1 MKIFLQILFFIFLAS
16 NLNALN
22 IDEAIKSTILN
33 NPKVKIAIE
42 KLTESK
48 ELMSYAYG
56 SKKPTLTSTIS
67 GTYANAD
74 KNTSTASTTPE
85 TLTDKYQ
92 LTVSQN
98 LYDAGY
104 NELEI
109 ARSKILFNDEVIQ
122 FKITLQSLILEAIEG
137 YLTVINYEKYL
148 EANQKNYDSMSKAF
162 EETKTRFDIGSATLY
177 DLQNAEASFAI
188 ASSNLF
194 AAEQNVQISNKSFKR
209 VVGLQAINLED
220 VLNINN
226 LVNLS
231 NTIETAMDQNL
242 NLLLAK
248 SDIENKKILLLM
260 LIYLLLILLLKEKK
274 SKKPSLD
281 ISGTAEYSD
290 SGRIDSGTKLTQG
303 SVALTLTI
311 PLYQK
316 DQDNSNIRK
325 YHSQILQSEIYLE
338 DFREDIQIQI
348 YNTYKDFKI
357 SESNMSTN
365 QIVIQS
371 IETSLNSLN
380 EEYNIGTKT
389 ITDLVNEEE
398 KLLNANVNYLNSK
411 KNFITNY
418 FKLKSLDGSLIK
430 LFEHYIPATN

>member
-92 LTVSQN
+92 LTLSQN

-137 YLTVINYEKYL
+137 YLTVINYEKSL
-148 EANQKNYDSMSKAF
+148 EANQKNYDSVSKAF
-162 EETKTRFDIGSATLY
+162 EETKTRFDLGSATLY

-242 NLLLAK
+242 NLLLAIN
-248 SDIENKKILLLM
+248 DIENKK
-260 LIYLLLILLLKEKK
+260 ILLLKEKK
-274 SKKPSLD
+274 SKKPNLD

-290 SGRIDSGTKLTQG
+290 SGRVDSGTKLTQG

-325 YHSQILQSEIYLE
+325 YYSQILQSEIYLE

>member
-1 MKIFLQILFFIFLAS
+1 MKIFLQILFFIFLSS

-92 LTVSQN
+92 LTLSQN

-122 FKITLQSLILEAIEG
+122 FKITLQNLILEAIEG
-137 YLTVINYEKYL
+137 YLTVINYEKSL
-148 EANQKNYDSMSKAF
+148 EANQKNYDSVLKAF

-209 VVGLQAINLED
+209 IVGLQAINLED

-248 SDIENKKILLLM
+248 SDIENKKILLL
-260 LIYLLLILLLKEKK
+260 KEKK

-290 SGRIDSGTKLTQG
+290 SGRVDSGTELTQG

-325 YHSQILQSEIYLE
+325 YYSQILQSEIYLE
-338 DFREDIQIQI
+338 DFREGIQIQI

>member
-1 MKIFLQILFFIFLAS
+1 VKIFLQILFFIFLSS

-85 TLTDKYQ
+85 ILTDKYQ
-92 LTVSQN
+92 LTLSQN

-137 YLTVINYEKYL
+137 YLTVINYEKSL
-148 EANQKNYDSMSKAF
+148 EANQKNYDSVSKAF
-162 EETKTRFDIGSATLY
+162 EETKTRFDLGSATLY

-220 VLNINN
+220 QLNINN

-248 SDIENKKILLLM
+248 SDIENKKILLL
-260 LIYLLLILLLKEKK
+260 KEKK

-290 SGRIDSGTKLTQG
+290 SGRVDSGTELTQG

-338 DFREDIQIQI
+338 DFRADILILI
-348 YNTYKDFKI
+348 YNTYKDLQI
-357 SESNMSTN
+357 SESNMSSN

>member
-1 MKIFLQILFFIFLAS
+1 MKIFLQFLFFIFLAS

-74 KNTSTASTTPE
+74 KHTSTASTTPE

-92 LTVSQN
+92 LTLSQN

-137 YLTVINYEKYL
+137 YLTVINYEKSL
-148 EANQKNYDSMSKAF
+148 EANQKNYDSVSKAF
-162 EETKTRFDIGSATLY
+162 EETKTRFDLGSATLY

-220 VLNINN
+220 QLNINN

-248 SDIENKKILLLM
+248 SDIENKKILLL
-260 LIYLLLILLLKEKK
+260 KEKK
-274 SKKPSLD
+274 SKKPNLD

-290 SGRIDSGTKLTQG
+290 SGRVDSGTELTQG

-338 DFREDIQIQI
+338 DFREDIQIHI

-357 SESNMSTN
+357 SESNMSSN

-411 KNFITNY
+411 KDYLTNY
-418 FKLKSLDGSLIK
+418 FKLKSLDGSHIK
-430 LFEHYIPATN
+430 MFEHYIPVTN

>member
-1 MKIFLQILFFIFLAS
+1 MKIFLQFLFFIFLTS

-48 ELMSYAYG
+48 ELISYAYG

-67 GTYANAD
+67 STYANAD

-242 NLLLAK
+242 NLLLAI
-248 SDIENKKILLLM
+248 SDIENKK
-260 LIYLLLILLLKEKK
+260 ILLLKEKK

>member
-137 YLTVINYEKYL
+137 YLTVINYEKSL
-148 EANQKNYDSMSKAF
+148 ESNQKNYDSVSKAF

-242 NLLLAK
+242 NLLLAIN
-248 SDIENKKILLLM
+248 DIENKK
-260 LIYLLLILLLKEKK
+260 ILLLKEKK
-274 SKKPSLD
+274 SKKPNLD

-290 SGRIDSGTKLTQG
+290 SGRVDSGTKLTQG

-325 YHSQILQSEIYLE
+325 YYSQILQSEIYLE

>member
-1 MKIFLQILFFIFLAS
+1 MKIFLQILFFIFLSS

-74 KNTSTASTTPE
+74 KKTSTASTTPE

-92 LTVSQN
+92 LTLSQN

-137 YLTVINYEKYL
+137 YLTVINYEKSL
-148 EANQKNYDSMSKAF
+148 EANQKNYDSVSKAF
-162 EETKTRFDIGSATLY
+162 EETKTRFDLGSATLY
-177 DLQNAEASFAI
+177 DLQNAEASFAT

-220 VLNINN
+220 QLNINN

-248 SDIENKKILLLM
+248 SDIENKKILLL
-260 LIYLLLILLLKEKK
+260 KEKK

-290 SGRIDSGTKLTQG
+290 SGRFDSGTELTQG

-338 DFREDIQIQI
+338 DFRADILILI
-348 YNTYKDFKI
+348 YNTYKDLQI
-357 SESNMSTN
+357 SESNMSSN

-411 KNFITNY
+411 KNYLTNY

-430 LFEHYIPATN
+430 MFEHYIPVTN

>member
-1 MKIFLQILFFIFLAS
+1 MKIFLQILFFIFLSS

-74 KNTSTASTTPE
+74 KKTSTASTTPE

-92 LTVSQN
+92 LTLSQN

-137 YLTVINYEKYL
+137 YLTVINYEKSL
-148 EANQKNYDSMSKAF
+148 EANQKNYDSVSKAF
-162 EETKTRFDIGSATLY
+162 EETKTRFDLGSATLY
-177 DLQNAEASFAI
+177 DLQNAEASFAT

-220 VLNINN
+220 QLNINN

-248 SDIENKKILLLM
+248 SDIENKKILLL
-260 LIYLLLILLLKEKK
+260 KEKK

-290 SGRIDSGTKLTQG
+290 SGRVDSGTELTQG

-338 DFREDIQIQI
+338 DFRADILILI
-348 YNTYKDFKI
+348 YNTYKDLQI
-357 SESNMSTN
+357 SESNMSSN

-371 IETSLNSLN
+371 IETSLNSLK

-411 KNFITNY
+411 KNYLTNY

-430 LFEHYIPATN
+430 MFEHYIPVTN

>member
-1 MKIFLQILFFIFLAS
+1 MKIFLQFLFFIFLTS

-48 ELMSYAYG
+48 ELISYAYG

-177 DLQNAEASFAI
+177 ELQNAEASFAT

-242 NLLLAK
+242 NLLLAI
-248 SDIENKKILLLM
+248 SDIENKK
-260 LIYLLLILLLKEKK
+260 ILLLKEKK

>member
-1 MKIFLQILFFIFLAS
+1 MKIFLQILFFIFLSS

-92 LTVSQN
+92 LTLSQN

-122 FKITLQSLILEAIEG
+122 FKITLQNLILEAIEG
-137 YLTVINYEKYL
+137 YLTVINYEKSL
-148 EANQKNYDSMSKAF
+148 EANQKNYDSVSKAF
-162 EETKTRFDIGSATLY
+162 EETKTRFDLGSATLY

-248 SDIENKKILLLM
+248 SDIENKKILLL
-260 LIYLLLILLLKEKK
+260 KEKK

-290 SGRIDSGTKLTQG
+290 SGRVDSGTELTQG

-411 KNFITNY
+411 KNYLTNY

-430 LFEHYIPATN
+430 LFEHYIPVTN

>member
-1 MKIFLQILFFIFLAS
+1 MKIFLQILFFIFLSS

-74 KNTSTASTTPE
+74 KKTSTASTTPE

-92 LTVSQN
+92 LTLSQN

-137 YLTVINYEKYL
+137 YLTVINYEKSL
-148 EANQKNYDSMSKAF
+148 EANQKNYDSVSKAF
-162 EETKTRFDIGSATLY
+162 EETKTRFDLGSATLY

-248 SDIENKKILLLM
+248 SDIENKKILLL
-260 LIYLLLILLLKEKK
+260 KEKK

-290 SGRIDSGTKLTQG
+290 SGRVDSGTELTQG

-338 DFREDIQIQI
+338 DFREDILILI
-348 YNTYKDFKI
+348 YNTYKDLQI

-411 KNFITNY
+411 KNYLTNY

-430 LFEHYIPATN
+430 MFEHYIPVTN

>member
-137 YLTVINYEKYL
+137 YLTVINYEKSL
-148 EANQKNYDSMSKAF
+148 EANQKNYDSVLKAF

-242 NLLLAK
+242 NLLLAIN
-248 SDIENKKILLLM
+248 DIENKKILLL
-260 LIYLLLILLLKEKK
+260 KEKK
-274 SKKPSLD
+274 SKMPSLD

-290 SGRIDSGTKLTQG
+290 SGRVDSGTKLTQG

-325 YHSQILQSEIYLE
+325 YYSQILQSEIYLE

>member
-1 MKIFLQILFFIFLAS
+1 MKIFLQILFFIFLSS

-92 LTVSQN
+92 LTLSQN

-137 YLTVINYEKYL
+137 YLTVINYEKSL
-148 EANQKNYDSMSKAF
+148 EANQKNYDSVSKAF
-162 EETKTRFDIGSATLY
+162 EETKTRFDLGSATLY

-220 VLNINN
+220 QLNINN

-242 NLLLAK
+242 NLLLAIN
-248 SDIENKKILLLM
+248 DIENKK
-260 LIYLLLILLLKEKK
+260 ILLLKEKK
-274 SKKPSLD
+274 SKKPNLD

-290 SGRIDSGTKLTQG
+290 SGRVDSGTKLTQG

-325 YHSQILQSEIYLE
+325 YYSQILQSEIYLE
-338 DFREDIQIQI
+338 DFREGIQIQI
-348 YNTYKDFKI
+348 YNIYKDFKI

-411 KNFITNY
+411 KNYLTNY

-430 LFEHYIPATN
+430 MFEHYIPVTN

>member
-1 MKIFLQILFFIFLAS
+1 MKIFLQILFFIFLTS

-48 ELMSYAYG
+48 ELISYAYG

-177 DLQNAEASFAI
+177 ELQNAEASFAT

-220 VLNINN
+220 VLDINN

-242 NLLLAK
+242 NLLLAI
-248 SDIENKKILLLM
+248 SDIENKK
-260 LIYLLLILLLKEKK
+260 ILLLKEKK

>member
-1 MKIFLQILFFIFLAS
+1 MKIFLQILFFIFLTS

-148 EANQKNYDSMSKAF
+148 EANQKNYDSVLKAF

-242 NLLLAK
+242 NLLLAIN
-248 SDIENKKILLLM
+248 DIENKK
-260 LIYLLLILLLKEKK
+260 ILLLKEKK
-274 SKKPSLD
+274 SKKPNLD

-290 SGRIDSGTKLTQG
+290 SGRVDSGTKLTQG

-325 YHSQILQSEIYLE
+325 YYSQILQSEIYLE

>member
-48 ELMSYAYG
+48 ELISYAYG

-148 EANQKNYDSMSKAF
+148 EANQKNYDSVLKAF

-177 DLQNAEASFAI
+177 DLQNAEASFAT

-242 NLLLAK
+242 NLLLAIN
-248 SDIENKKILLLM
+248 DIENKK
-260 LIYLLLILLLKEKK
+260 ILLLKEKK
-274 SKKPSLD
+274 SKKPNLD

-290 SGRIDSGTKLTQG
+290 SGRVDSGTKLTQG

>member
-148 EANQKNYDSMSKAF
+148 EANQKNYDSVLKAF

-242 NLLLAK
+242 NLLLAIN
-248 SDIENKKILLLM
+248 DIENKK
-260 LIYLLLILLLKEKK
+260 ILLLKEKK
-274 SKKPSLD
+274 SKKPNLD

-290 SGRIDSGTKLTQG
+290 SGRFDSGTKLTQG

>member
-1 MKIFLQILFFIFLAS
+1 MKIFLQILFFIFLSS

-92 LTVSQN
+92 LTLSQN

-137 YLTVINYEKYL
+137 YLTVINYEKSL
-148 EANQKNYDSMSKAF
+148 EANQKNYDSVSKAF
-162 EETKTRFDIGSATLY
+162 EETKTRFDLGSATLY

-220 VLNINN
+220 QLNINN

-248 SDIENKKILLLM
+248 SDIENKKILLL
-260 LIYLLLILLLKEKK
+260 KEKK

-290 SGRIDSGTKLTQG
+290 SGRVDSGTELTQG

-338 DFREDIQIQI
+338 DFRADILILI
-348 YNTYKDFKI
+348 YNTYKDLQI

-365 QIVIQS
+365 QIVIKS

-411 KNFITNY
+411 KNYLTNY

-430 LFEHYIPATN
+430 MFEHYIPVTN

>member
-1 MKIFLQILFFIFLAS
+1 MKIFLQILFFIFLTS

-48 ELMSYAYG
+48 ELISYAYG

-122 FKITLQSLILEAIEG
+122 FKITLQNLILEAIEG
-137 YLTVINYEKYL
+137 YLTVINYEKSL
-148 EANQKNYDSMSKAF
+148 EANQKNYDSVSKAF

-242 NLLLAK
+242 NLLLAI
-248 SDIENKKILLLM
+248 SDIENKK
-260 LIYLLLILLLKEKK
+260 ILLLKEKK

-398 KLLNANVNYLNSK
+398 KLLYANVNYLNSK

>member
-1 MKIFLQILFFIFLAS
+1 MKIFLQILFFIFLSS

-137 YLTVINYEKYL
+137 YLTVINYEKSL
-148 EANQKNYDSMSKAF
+148 EANQKNYDSVSKAF

-177 DLQNAEASFAI
+177 DLQNAEAFFAI

-220 VLNINN
+220 QLNINN

-248 SDIENKKILLLM
+248 SDIENKKILLL
-260 LIYLLLILLLKEKK
+260 KEKK

-290 SGRIDSGTKLTQG
+290 SGRFDSGTKLTQG

-325 YHSQILQSEIYLE
+325 YYSQILQSEIYLE

-365 QIVIQS
+365 QIVIKS

>member
-1 MKIFLQILFFIFLAS
+1 MKIFLQILFFIFLTS

-48 ELMSYAYG
+48 ELISYAYG

-109 ARSKILFNDEVIQ
+109 ARSKILFDDEVIQ

-137 YLTVINYEKYL
+137 YLTVINYEKSL
-148 EANQKNYDSMSKAF
+148 EANQKNYDSVSKAF
-162 EETKTRFDIGSATLY
+162 EETKIRFDLGSATLY
-177 DLQNAEASFAI
+177 ELQNAEASFAT

-194 AAEQNVQISNKSFKR
+194 AAEQNFQISNKIFKH

-242 NLLLAK
+242 NLLLAI
-248 SDIENKKILLLM
+248 SDIENKK
-260 LIYLLLILLLKEKK
+260 ILLLKEKK

-371 IETSLNSLN
+371 IETSLKSLN

>member
-48 ELMSYAYG
+48 ELISYAYG

-148 EANQKNYDSMSKAF
+148 EANQKNYDSVLKAF

-177 DLQNAEASFAI
+177 DLQNAEASFAT

-242 NLLLAK
+242 NLLLAIN
-248 SDIENKKILLLM
+248 DIENKK
-260 LIYLLLILLLKEKK
+260 ILLLKEKK
-274 SKKPSLD
+274 SKKPNLD

-290 SGRIDSGTKLTQG
+290 SGRVDSGTKLTQG

-325 YHSQILQSEIYLE
+325 YYSQILQSEIYLE

-371 IETSLNSLN
+371 IETSLKSLK

>member
-74 KNTSTASTTPE
+74 KKTSTASTTPE

-92 LTVSQN
+92 LTLSQN

-122 FKITLQSLILEAIEG
+122 FKITLQNLILEAIEG
-137 YLTVINYEKYL
+137 YLTVINYEKSL
-148 EANQKNYDSMSKAF
+148 EANQKNYDSVSKAF
-162 EETKTRFDIGSATLY
+162 EETKTRFDLGSATLY

-242 NLLLAK
+242 NLLLAIN
-248 SDIENKKILLLM
+248 DIENKK
-260 LIYLLLILLLKEKK
+260 ILLLKEKK
-274 SKKPSLD
+274 SKKPNLD

-290 SGRIDSGTKLTQG
+290 SGRVDSGTKLTQG

-325 YHSQILQSEIYLE
+325 YYSQILQSEIYLE
-338 DFREDIQIQI
+338 DFREDILILI
-348 YNTYKDFKI
+348 YNTYKDLQI
-357 SESNMSTN
+357 SESNMSSN

-411 KNFITNY
+411 KNYLTNY

-430 LFEHYIPATN
+430 LFEHYIPVTN

>member
-1 MKIFLQILFFIFLAS
+1 MKIFLQFLFFIFLAS

-148 EANQKNYDSMSKAF
+148 EANQKNYDSVLKAF

-177 DLQNAEASFAI
+177 ELQNAEASFAT

-242 NLLLAK
+242 NLLLAI
-248 SDIENKKILLLM
+248 SDIENKK
-260 LIYLLLILLLKEKK
+260 ILLLKEKK

>member
-1 MKIFLQILFFIFLAS
+1 MKIFLQILFFIFLSS

-92 LTVSQN
+92 LTLSQN

-137 YLTVINYEKYL
+137 YLTVINYEKSL
-148 EANQKNYDSMSKAF
+148 EANQKNYDSVSKAF

-248 SDIENKKILLLM
+248 SDIENKKILLL
-260 LIYLLLILLLKEKK
+260 KEKK

-290 SGRIDSGTKLTQG
+290 SGRVDSGTELTQG

-338 DFREDIQIQI
+338 DFREDILILI
-348 YNTYKDFKI
+348 YNTYKDLQI

-411 KNFITNY
+411 KNYLTNY

-430 LFEHYIPATN
+430 MFEHYIPVTN

>member
-1 MKIFLQILFFIFLAS
+1 MKIFLQFLFFIFLSS

-48 ELMSYAYG
+48 ELISYAYG

-177 DLQNAEASFAI
+177 ELQNAEASFAT

-242 NLLLAK
+242 NLLLAI
-248 SDIENKKILLLM
+248 SDIENKK
-260 LIYLLLILLLKEKK
+260 ILLLKEKK

-348 YNTYKDFKI
+348 YNTYKDFII

-371 IETSLNSLN
+371 IETSLKSLK

>member
-1 MKIFLQILFFIFLAS
+1 MKIFLQFLFFIFLTS

-148 EANQKNYDSMSKAF
+148 E
-162 EETKTRFDIGSATLY
+162 
-177 DLQNAEASFAI
+177 
-188 ASSNLF
+188 
-194 AAEQNVQISNKSFKR
+194 
-209 VVGLQAINLED
+209 
-220 VLNINN
+220 
-226 LVNLS
+226 
-231 NTIETAMDQNL
+231 
-242 NLLLAK
+242 
-248 SDIENKKILLLM
+248 
-260 LIYLLLILLLKEKK
+260 
-274 SKKPSLD
+274 
-281 ISGTAEYSD
+281 
-290 SGRIDSGTKLTQG
+290 
-303 SVALTLTI
+303 
-311 PLYQK
+311 
-316 DQDNSNIRK
+316 
-325 YHSQILQSEIYLE
+325 
-338 DFREDIQIQI
+338 
-348 YNTYKDFKI
+348 
-357 SESNMSTN
+357 
-365 QIVIQS
+365 
-371 IETSLNSLN
+371 
-380 EEYNIGTKT
+380 
-389 ITDLVNEEE
+389 
-398 KLLNANVNYLNSK
+398 
-411 KNFITNY
+411 
-418 FKLKSLDGSLIK
+418 
-430 LFEHYIPATN
+430 

>member
-74 KNTSTASTTPE
+74 KKTSTASTTPE

-92 LTVSQN
+92 LTLSQN

-122 FKITLQSLILEAIEG
+122 FKITLQNLILEAIEG
-137 YLTVINYEKYL
+137 YLTVINYEKSL
-148 EANQKNYDSMSKAF
+148 EANQKNYDSVSKAF

-242 NLLLAK
+242 NLLLAIN
-248 SDIENKKILLLM
+248 DIENKK
-260 LIYLLLILLLKEKK
+260 ILLLKEKK

-290 SGRIDSGTKLTQG
+290 SGRVDSGTKLTQG

-325 YHSQILQSEIYLE
+325 YYSQILQSEIYLE

-371 IETSLNSLN
+371 IETSLNSLK

>member
-74 KNTSTASTTPE
+74 KKTSTASTTPE

-92 LTVSQN
+92 LTLSQN

-137 YLTVINYEKYL
+137 YLTVINYEKSL
-148 EANQKNYDSMSKAF
+148 EANQKNYDSVSKAF
-162 EETKTRFDIGSATLY
+162 EETKTRFDLGSATLY

-242 NLLLAK
+242 NLLLAIN
-248 SDIENKKILLLM
+248 DIENKK
-260 LIYLLLILLLKEKK
+260 ILLLKEKK
-274 SKKPSLD
+274 SKKPNLD

-290 SGRIDSGTKLTQG
+290 SGRFDSGTKLTQG

-325 YHSQILQSEIYLE
+325 YYSQILQSEIYLE

-365 QIVIQS
+365 QIVIKS

>member
-92 LTVSQN
+92 LTLSQN

-137 YLTVINYEKYL
+137 YLTVINYEKSL
-148 EANQKNYDSMSKAF
+148 EANQKNYDSVSKAF
-162 EETKTRFDIGSATLY
+162 EETKTRFDLGSATLY

-220 VLNINN
+220 QLNINN

-248 SDIENKKILLLM
+248 SDIENKKILLL
-260 LIYLLLILLLKEKK
+260 KEKK

-290 SGRIDSGTKLTQG
+290 SGRVDSGTELTQG

-338 DFREDIQIQI
+338 DFRADILILI
-348 YNTYKDFKI
+348 YNTYKDLQI

-371 IETSLNSLN
+371 IETSLNSLK

-411 KNFITNY
+411 KNYLTNY

-430 LFEHYIPATN
+430 MFEHYIPVTN

>member
-48 ELMSYAYG
+48 ELISYAYG
-56 SKKPTLTSTIS
+56 FKKPTLTSTIS

-177 DLQNAEASFAI
+177 DLQNAEASFAT

-242 NLLLAK
+242 NLLLAI
-248 SDIENKKILLLM
+248 SDIENKK
-260 LIYLLLILLLKEKK
+260 ILLLKEKK

>member
-1 MKIFLQILFFIFLAS
+1 MKIFLQFLFLIFLAS

-137 YLTVINYEKYL
+137 YLTVINYEKSL
-148 EANQKNYDSMSKAF
+148 EANQKNYDSVSKAF

-242 NLLLAK
+242 NLLLAIN
-248 SDIENKKILLLM
+248 DIENKK
-260 LIYLLLILLLKEKK
+260 ILLLKEKK
-274 SKKPSLD
+274 SKKPNLD

-290 SGRIDSGTKLTQG
+290 SGRVDSGTKLTQG

-325 YHSQILQSEIYLE
+325 YYSQILQSEIYLE

-348 YNTYKDFKI
+348 YHTYKDFKI

>member
-1 MKIFLQILFFIFLAS
+1 MKIFLQILFFIFLSS

-92 LTVSQN
+92 LTLSQN

-137 YLTVINYEKYL
+137 YLTVINYEKSL
-148 EANQKNYDSMSKAF
+148 EANQKNYDSVSKAF

-220 VLNINN
+220 QLNINN

-248 SDIENKKILLLM
+248 SDIENKKILLL
-260 LIYLLLILLLKEKK
+260 KEKK
-274 SKKPSLD
+274 SKKPNLD

-290 SGRIDSGTKLTQG
+290 SGRVDSGTKLTQG

-338 DFREDIQIQI
+338 DFREDILILI
-348 YNTYKDFKI
+348 YNTYKDLQI

-371 IETSLNSLN
+371 IETSLNSLK

-411 KNFITNY
+411 KNYLTNY

-430 LFEHYIPATN
+430 MFEHYIPVTN

>member
-1 MKIFLQILFFIFLAS
+1 MKIFLQFLFFIFLTS

-48 ELMSYAYG
+48 ELISYAYG

-148 EANQKNYDSMSKAF
+148 EANQKNYDSVLKAF

-177 DLQNAEASFAI
+177 DLQNAEASFAT

-242 NLLLAK
+242 NLLLAI
-248 SDIENKKILLLM
+248 SDIENKK
-260 LIYLLLILLLKEKK
+260 ILLLKEKK

-371 IETSLNSLN
+371 IETSLKSLK

>member
-1 MKIFLQILFFIFLAS
+1 VKIFLQILFFIFLSS

-85 TLTDKYQ
+85 ILTDKYQ
-92 LTVSQN
+92 LTLSQN

-137 YLTVINYEKYL
+137 YLTVINYEKSL
-148 EANQKNYDSMSKAF
+148 EANQKNYDSVSKAF
-162 EETKTRFDIGSATLY
+162 EETKTRFDLGSATLY

-220 VLNINN
+220 QLNINN

-248 SDIENKKILLLM
+248 SDIENKKILLL
-260 LIYLLLILLLKEKK
+260 KEKK

-290 SGRIDSGTKLTQG
+290 SGRVDSGTELTQG

-338 DFREDIQIQI
+338 DFRADILILI
-348 YNTYKDFKI
+348 YNTYKDLQI
-357 SESNMSTN
+357 SESNMSSN

-411 KNFITNY
+411 KNYLTNY

-430 LFEHYIPATN
+430 MFEHYIPVTN

>member
-1 MKIFLQILFFIFLAS
+1 MKIFLQFLFFIFLTS

-42 KLTESK
+42 KVTESK

-177 DLQNAEASFAI
+177 DLQNAEASFAT

-242 NLLLAK
+242 NLLLAI
-248 SDIENKKILLLM
+248 SDIENKK
-260 LIYLLLILLLKEKK
+260 ILLLKEKK
-274 SKKPSLD
+274 SKKPNLD

-290 SGRIDSGTKLTQG
+290 SGRVDSGTKLTQG

-325 YHSQILQSEIYLE
+325 YHSQILQSEMYLE
-338 DFREDIQIQI
+338 DFRENIQIQI

-371 IETSLNSLN
+371 IETSLKSLK

>member
-74 KNTSTASTTPE
+74 KKTSTASTTPE

-92 LTVSQN
+92 LTLSQN

-122 FKITLQSLILEAIEG
+122 FKITLQNLILEAIEG
-137 YLTVINYEKYL
+137 YLTVINYEKSL
-148 EANQKNYDSMSKAF
+148 EANQKNYDSVSKAF

-248 SDIENKKILLLM
+248 SDIENKKILLL
-260 LIYLLLILLLKEKK
+260 KEKK

-290 SGRIDSGTKLTQG
+290 SGRFDSGTELTQG
-303 SVALTLTI
+303 SVSLTLTI

-325 YHSQILQSEIYLE
+325 YYSQILQSEIYLE
-338 DFREDIQIQI
+338 DFRADILILI
-348 YNTYKDFKI
+348 YNTYKDLQI
-357 SESNMSTN
+357 SESNMSSN

>member
-1 MKIFLQILFFIFLAS
+1 MKIFLQILFFVFLVS
-16 NLNALN
+16 KLNALN
-22 IDEAIKSTILN
+22 IDAAIKSTILN

-48 ELMSYAYG
+48 ELMLYAYG
-56 SKKPTLTSTIS
+56 YKKPTITTTIS

-74 KNTSTASTTPE
+74 KKTSTASTTPE

-109 ARSKILFNDEVIQ
+109 ERSKILFNDEVIQ
-122 FKITLQSLILEAIEG
+122 FKITLQNLILEAIEG
-137 YLTVINYEKYL
+137 YLTVINYEKSL
-148 EANQKNYDSMSKAF
+148 ESNQKNYDSVSKAF

-220 VLNINN
+220 VININN

-231 NTIETAMDQNL
+231 NIIETAMDQNL
-242 NLLLAK
+242 NLLLAIN
-248 SDIENKKILLLM
+248 DIENKK
-260 LIYLLLILLLKEKK
+260 ILLLKEKK
-274 SKKPSLD
+274 SKKPNLD

-290 SGRIDSGTKLTQG
+290 SGRVDSGTKLAQG

-348 YNTYKDFKI
+348 YNTYKNFKI

-365 QIVIQS
+365 QIIIKS

-411 KNFITNY
+411 KIF
-418 FKLKSLDGSLIK
+418 
-430 LFEHYIPATN
+430 